1 MERALIDG
9 EWQMQ
14 CEKLA
19 QEEDRLMELRLRLE
33 QLDRDVTT
41 ARLCEARHL
50 GDCRARMEQGELEV
64 RRMEQDLILC
74 RGTREDQMLIS
85 EELRHQ
91 QEILE
96 AERKVIFGFA
106 LAIFLPLFA

>member
-96 AERKVIFGFA
+96 AERKVHTY
-106 LAIFLPLFA
+106 IFLAPMYGNN